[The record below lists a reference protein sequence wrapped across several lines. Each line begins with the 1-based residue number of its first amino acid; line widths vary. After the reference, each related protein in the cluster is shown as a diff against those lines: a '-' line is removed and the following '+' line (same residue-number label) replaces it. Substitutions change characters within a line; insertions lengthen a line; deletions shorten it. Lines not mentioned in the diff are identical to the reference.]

1 MNRSGGRILHVMVN
15 FFHRLK
21 SEKLLAGSF
30 VLVIASFLA
39 ALGNYFLQFI
49 VGRKLGPDL
58 YGSFASLTSLF
69 LILSVFSGTLQ
80 LMVVRIVSAYKASQ
94 QESRVL
100 PLRAWLTK
108 TFGLIGVVGSVLFLL
123 LAKPI
128 SEWLNVTDIN
138 ATRILA
144 IVLLF
149 YFILSANR
157 GIIHG
162 LQQFGH
168 LSANIVVEVL
178 VKVGVTIAAITYG
191 YALSGAVSGIVGGI
205 LVAYVLSFISTRNIE
220 NKEKK
225 PIRLRKDHLR
235 FGVRMLLTSLSLT
248 LLLSM
253 DILFVN
259 HYLRGEPAG
268 WYSAVANLGRI
279 IVFGTAAIAQV
290 LLPLA
295 AERFDRNE
303 NHWLIMRKALFFTG
317 GAGIA
322 AILLYLAVPN
332 FLIRL
337 FYGEAYVASAG
348 LLGYMAIAMT
358 FYALVNLFVTY
369 FISIKEW
376 SFLGILMLGMLVQIL
391 GIVYYHQSLMQI
403 IAVLSLTQ
411 ATLSFLF
418 FMIAFKRYRHPSP
431 L

>member
-1 MNRSGGRILHVMVN
+1 MVN

-21 SEKLLAGSF
+21 SEKLLVGSF

-94 QESRVL
+94 QESRIF
-100 PLRAWLTK
+100 PLRRWLTV
-108 TFGLIGVVGSVLFLL
+108 TFGLIGIGASVIFFTIAGPL
-123 LAKPI
+123 
-128 SEWLNVTDIN
+128 STWLNVQDLN

-144 IVLLF
+144 GVLIF
-149 YFILSANR
+149 YFVLSANR

-168 LSANIVVEVL
+168 LSINIVIEVF
-178 VKVGVTIAAITYG
+178 VKVVVTIAAITYG
-191 YALSGAVSGIVGGI
+191 YALSGAVSGIVIGI
-205 LVAYVLSFISTRNIE
+205 LAAYALSFVSTGKIQR
-220 NKEKK
+220 KEGK
-225 PIRLRKDHLR
+225 PVRLRKDHWQ
-235 FGVRMLLTSLSLT
+235 FGIRMLFASLALT
-248 LLLSM
+248 LMLSM

-259 HYLRGEPAG
+259 HYFRGEPAG

-295 AERFDRNE
+295 SERFDRNE
-303 NHWLIMRKALFFTG
+303 NHWLIMRKALLFTG
-317 GAGIA
+317 GAGLA
-322 AILLYLAVPN
+322 AILLYALVPD

-337 FYGEAYVASAG
+337 FYGDAYLGAVS
-348 LLGYMAIAMT
+348 LLGPMALVMT
-358 FYALVNLFVTY
+358 LYALINLFVTY
-369 FISIKEW
+369 FISVKDW
-376 SFLGILMLGMLVQIL
+376 SFLGILILTVLVQIG
-391 GIVYYHQSLMQI
+391 GIVYYHQSLTQI
-403 IAVLSLTQ
+403 IVVLGVTEFLAIVAFIFCAFKHSRRSSLSL
-411 ATLSFLF
+411 
-418 FMIAFKRYRHPSP
+418 
-431 L
+431 